1 MKSSSSRLF
10 QKIREENGIAYQI
23 NFVSKFFL
31 ISPTFGVYL
40 LPINKSVYKAQD
52 LIFKEIEKIKQK
64 KVGEIELS
72 RAKEYLIGNMLMSL
86 ESTTNRMLRI
96 AQSVIYFNKIKS
108 VEETVKHIQSV
119 TVNDIREMSNELFES
134 TNKFENGGL
143 TRVILSSKNIL
154 RQKVA

>member
-1 MKSSSSRLF
+1 
-10 QKIREENGIAYQI
+10 
-23 NFVSKFFL
+23 
-31 ISPTFGVYL
+31 
-40 LPINKSVYKAQD
+40 
-52 LIFKEIEKIKQK
+52 
-64 KVGEIELS
+64 
-72 RAKEYLIGNMLMSL
+72 MSL